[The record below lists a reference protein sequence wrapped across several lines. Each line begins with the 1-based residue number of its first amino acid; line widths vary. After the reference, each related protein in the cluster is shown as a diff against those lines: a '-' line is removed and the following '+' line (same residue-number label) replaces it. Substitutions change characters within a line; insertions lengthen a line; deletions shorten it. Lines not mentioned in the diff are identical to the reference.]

1 MTRIRKINEMSNSDI
16 SGDMFVRVDDIGFNK
31 DYRKTADDRVKGY
44 FKRTPQ
50 GFIMTFRDL
59 KDCVDYVTSSMGCVC
74 RITSDDDTK
83 SYFCVF
89 DNPSLRKGGDDRFF
103 GEAYIGHINFSVV
116 CYQDGFDMEGYIQ
129 SVK

>member
-1 MTRIRKINEMSNSDI
+1 MNHIQRINEMAVPSFN
-16 SGDMFVRVDDIGFNK
+16 GDMFVRIDDIGFNK
-31 DYRKTADDRVKGY
+31 DYKRKTDEKVRDYLTRTQQGTVITFPELKGW
-44 FKRTPQ
+44 
-50 GFIMTFRDL
+50 IDH
-59 KDCVDYVTSSMGCVC
+59 VTSSMGCVC

-116 CYQDGFDMEGYIQ
+116 CYQDGFDMESYIQ